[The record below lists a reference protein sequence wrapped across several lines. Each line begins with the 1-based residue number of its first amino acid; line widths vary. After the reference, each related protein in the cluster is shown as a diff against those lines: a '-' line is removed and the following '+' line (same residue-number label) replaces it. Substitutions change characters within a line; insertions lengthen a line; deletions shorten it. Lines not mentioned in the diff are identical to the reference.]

1 MTFLPLGLDEK
12 CRWFSDQNSVFRQNT
27 AAWTLR
33 RKTSMDFHEKDAR
46 SYDAHGPAPALPLV
60 RLNHVS
66 FQCESVEA
74 SVGFYQRVLGF
85 ELVKRPASLDLGGAW

>member
-1 MTFLPLGLDEK
+1 
-12 CRWFSDQNSVFRQNT
+12 
-27 AAWTLR
+27 
-33 RKTSMDFHEKDAR
+33 MDFHEKDAR

-85 ELVKRPASLDLGGAW
+85 ELVKRPASLDFGGAW